1 MLPFNL
7 THAKALLT
15 MADCQTH
22 LFANADYEK
31 THQAM
36 LDKTLAKIA
45 QKKAGTPLPDELWV
59 VEHNDVYTLG
69 QAGKVE
75 HILQKTTTPIIKTDR
90 GGQVTWHGKGQLVLY
105 FLFDLNALDW
115 SVRQLVSHAEQAIE
129 DTINPYLTPSLFAQ
143 AKQDAP
149 GVYIFSNTA
158 TTSNHIKQ
166 NSDNQNSTA
175 QDNTMLGKIA
185 SLGFKI
191 KHGHSYHGIAINLN
205 NDLSA
210 FSAINPCGYAGMT
223 MVKLSDFNQVDS
235 GVFIAQLLDNI
246 HKRRQGVIALRPTQA
261 TTA

>member
-7 THAKALLT
+7 THAKALPT

-36 LDKTLAKIA
+36 LDKTLTKIA

-90 GGQVTWHGKGQLVLY
+90 GGQITWHGKGQLVLY
-105 FLFDLNALDW
+105 FLFDLHALNW

-129 DTINPYLTPSLFAQ
+129 DTINPYLPTPLFAQ
-143 AKQDAP
+143 AKKDAP
-149 GVYIFSNTA
+149 GVYVFSK
-158 TTSNHIKQ
+158 TTVSKNPADQTLQEKNNNI
-166 NSDNQNSTA
+166 
-175 QDNTMLGKIA
+175 TMLGKIA

-223 MVKLSDFNQVDS
+223 MVKLSDFCQVDS

-246 HKRRQGVIALRPTQA
+246 HKRRQGAIALRPTQA